1 VSSDAARAQALEAEE
16 RPLDEPQGPR
26 IAVEGPTPA
35 RPGGPVESELHALLA
50 AHDKCWREL
59 DAPGMSALWDPQS
72 ATVTYFGDECRD
84 PLIGQSHLHQ
94 HYTRMFRRLT
104 DAEMHSELVA
114 TQALG
119 PDAATLMARMKW
131 TFAHPGQPP
140 TSGTSWVGAT
150 VVRTAAGWRFVQ
162 YVERLTQLD
171 LPALPN

>member
-1 VSSDAARAQALEAEE
+1 
-16 RPLDEPQGPR
+16 
-26 IAVEGPTPA
+26 
-35 RPGGPVESELHALLA
+35 
-50 AHDKCWREL
+50 
-59 DAPGMSALWDPQS
+59 MSALWDPQS